1 MRQKTMLKKCGMLL
15 VILVLALAIGSTAV
29 FADEENPSEGTISVQ
44 ITVGE
49 NGSVNGHTESY
60 SESIAGGSNLILNCA
75 ADDGFVISRI
85 YVNDAELDTDDL
97 DGIASK
103 STGNLT
109 LESLTQNVTVAVQ
122 FSAEGAGDQE
132 EPVVTDN
139 DDNTQGDDVA
149 GTVGEGSVAED
160 DEDSDNG
167 EETPADSAEDAE
179 DSDGDQ
185 DSEDTWNLEGSED
198 DENLGEADLFPD
210 EDPDGTDD
218 IPEDGAADTD
228 AEAGEKAGTDN
239 TATEDG
245 SDSVGAEDG
254 EDSAGSDQTTAD
266 QSGTETKETASTDAG
281 QNAAS
286 GSTDG
291 KGSTEDA
298 SDDSYMDGNPKTG
311 DSFPAQI
318 VLIMLTSLCAMAGLI
333 VSHLLR
339 RRGLE

>member
-15 VILVLALAIGSTAV
+15 VTLVLALAIGSTAV

-49 NGSVNGHTESY
+49 HGSVNGHTESY
-60 SESIAGGSNLILNCA
+60 SESLAAGSNLILNCA

-85 YVNDAELDTDDL
+85 YVNDAELDADDL
-97 DGIASK
+97 DGVASK

-122 FSAEGAGDQE
+122 FSEAGADAGDPE
-132 EPVVTDN
+132 EPGVTDN
-139 DDNTQGDDVA
+139 NDNTQGDDVA
-149 GTVGEGSVAED
+149 GSGGEGSVAED

-210 EDPDGTDD
+210 EDLDGTDD
-218 IPEDGAADTD
+218 VPEDGAADTD
-228 AEAGEKAGTDN
+228 AEAGEEAGTDN
-239 TATEDG
+239 TAVEDG
-245 SDSVGAEDG
+245 SDDDDAK
-254 EDSAGSDQTTAD
+254 AGSDGSDAD
-266 QSGTETKETASTDAG
+266 QAGTENTDTSSADTKQD
-281 QNAAS
+281 AAS
-286 GSTDG
+286 GST
-291 KGSTEDA
+291 EDT
-298 SDDSYMDGNPKTG
+298 SDDSYLNDSPRTG
-311 DSFPAQI
+311 DSFPARI
-318 VLIMLTSLCAMAGLI
+318 VLIMLASLCAIAGLI

-339 RRGLE
+339 RRELE